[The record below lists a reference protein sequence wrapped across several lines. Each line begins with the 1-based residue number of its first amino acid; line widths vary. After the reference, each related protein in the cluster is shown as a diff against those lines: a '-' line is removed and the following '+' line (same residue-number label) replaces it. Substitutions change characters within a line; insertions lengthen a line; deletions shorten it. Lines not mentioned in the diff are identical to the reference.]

1 MKYKMPLLAA
11 MTMML
16 SACELLPKNMQ
27 GLLKKEGAEPAVVDA
42 QFCISSTTEVA
53 VEQNCNMN
61 YWLDYWSAIE
71 NSTWSQRKAKID
83 ALGDDIDAVLRKI
96 LLSQGKGTP
105 YNSRLRAQSW
115 IEGLLPKVTPQMRN
129 FLSVAIYQPS
139 QELLEMES
147 ALVTVGKLNSSLS
160 AINEQQKQMLDK
172 QKNQIEA
179 LLKIEATIM
188 DNGNGDK

>member
-1 MKYKMPLLAA
+1 MKHKMPLLVA
-11 MTMML
+11 MTLML

-27 GLLKKEGAEPAVVDA
+27 GMSKAVGTDTPIVDA
-42 QFCISSTTEVA
+42 QFCVSSSTEVA

-61 YWLDYWSAIE
+61 YWLVYWSAIE
-71 NSTWSQRKAKID
+71 NITWSQRKTKID
-83 ALGDDIDAVLRKI
+83 ALGDDIDSVLRKI

-105 YNSRLRAQSW
+105 YNNRLRAQSW
-115 IEGLLPKVTPQMRN
+115 IESLLPKVTPQMRN
-129 FLSVAIYQPS
+129 FLAVAIYQPS

-160 AINEQQKQMLDK
+160 ALNEQQKQMLDK